1 MNNKFSIHNVDCLS
15 WLKQYKENNIDL
27 TFLDPPFNQ
36 GKEYRHF
43 DDNLSE
49 EKYWQFIFSIL
60 KEIHRISKEGAGIY
74 FMQREKNTQF
84 VLQYLKNAGWIFQN
98 LIIWKKKTSA
108 VPCKNKFSKSYQII
122 VYATKGK
129 KANTFNKLRISP
141 PLPPNYKYERENGIY
156 LTDIWDDIR
165 ELTSGYFANEEAI
178 RGEDNARFHKQQSP
192 IALLLR
198 ILLSSSKE
206 ENLILDPFAGTGTT
220 LITANQLNRKSIG
233 LEIDPK
239 NIECMNNRLKMI
251 KKEDNI
257 DKYLEDYKCTKN
269 LSAIIGEQN
278 LTAKKTK
285 YRITLNKKDRELFLL
300 NA

>member
-1 MNNKFSIHNVDCLS
+1 MDNKYSIYNIDCLS
-15 WLKQYKENNIDL
+15 WLKKYKDSNIDL

-36 GKEYRHF
+36 GKEYRYF
-43 DDNLSE
+43 NDNLSE
-49 EKYWQFIFSIL
+49 NEYWQFMSSVL
-60 KEIHRISKEGAGIY
+60 KEIYRISKKGAGIY

-84 VLQYLKNAGWIFQN
+84 VLENLRKTGWVFHN

-122 VYATKGK
+122 AYAIKGE

-141 PLPPNYKYERENGIY
+141 PLPPNYKYERENGLY

-165 ELTSGYFANEEAI
+165 ELTSGYFASEEAI
-178 RGEDNARFHKQQSP
+178 REKDNTRFHKQQTP

-198 ILLSSSKE
+198 LLLSSSKTD
-206 ENLILDPFAGTGTT
+206 NLILDPFAGTGTT
-220 LITANQLNRKSIG
+220 LITAHQLNRKSIG

-239 NIECMNNRLKMI
+239 NVECITNRLKEI
-251 KKEDNI
+251 KKGDKI

-269 LSAIIGEQN
+269 LSEIIG
-278 LTAKKTK
+278 KKTLTIK
-285 YRITLNKKDRELFLL
+285 NNDTLNTKNQELSLL
-300 NA
+300 NV

>member
-1 MNNKFSIHNVDCLS
+1 MNNNYFIYNCDCLS
-15 WLKQYKENNIDL
+15 WLKQYQENNIDL

-36 GKEYRHF
+36 GKEYRYF

-49 EKYWQFIFSIL
+49 NEYWQFMLNVL
-60 KEIHRISKEGAGIY
+60 KEIYRISKKGAGIY

-84 VLQYLKNAGWIFQN
+84 VLESLKNAGWIFHN

-122 VYATKGK
+122 AYATKEE

-141 PLPPNYKYERENGIY
+141 PLPPNYKYERENGLY

-165 ELTSGYFANEEAI
+165 ELTSGYFASEEAI
-178 RGEDNARFHKQQSP
+178 REKDNSRFHKQQTP

-198 ILLSSSKE
+198 ILLSSSKIGD
-206 ENLILDPFAGTGTT
+206 LVLDPFAGTGTT
-220 LITANQLNRKSIG
+220 LITAKQLKRKSIG

-239 NIECMNNRLKMI
+239 NVECMNNRLKKI
-251 KKEDNI
+251 KKADNI
-257 DKYLEDYKCTKN
+257 SKYLDEYKYTKN
-269 LSAIIGEQN
+269 LNEIVGEMM
-278 LTAKKTK
+278 TASTKTV
-285 YRITLNKKDRELFLL
+285 RQPLLEETLV
-300 NA
+300 